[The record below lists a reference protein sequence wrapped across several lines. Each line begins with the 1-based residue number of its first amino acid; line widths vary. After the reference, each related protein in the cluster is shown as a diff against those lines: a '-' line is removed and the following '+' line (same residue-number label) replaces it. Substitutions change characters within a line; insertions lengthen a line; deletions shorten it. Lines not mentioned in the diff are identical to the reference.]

1 MVASRKINRGAIG
14 PAAVR
19 SGLAV
24 DYNRS
29 IDVMS
34 QDEIR
39 DHIGA
44 VAAELAQ
51 LANSNKLDALAVAC
65 DVVREIA
72 AGNVRSKRVT
82 LNVTS

>member
-1 MVASRKINRGAIG
+1 
-14 PAAVR
+14 
-19 SGLAV
+19 LAV
-24 DYNRS
+24 DYKRS